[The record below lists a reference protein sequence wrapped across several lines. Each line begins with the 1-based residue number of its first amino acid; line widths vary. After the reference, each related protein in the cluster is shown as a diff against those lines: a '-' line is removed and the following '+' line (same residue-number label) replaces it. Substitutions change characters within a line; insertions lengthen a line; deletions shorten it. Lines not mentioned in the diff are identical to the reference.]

1 MLKWLYHKIMPDIG
15 KITNMKVQPNTKIKF
30 DAKSFTKCITF
41 ITYEREKNYHCS
53 ITTYL
58 SNNFKHVVKGSL

>member
-30 DAKSFTKCITF
+30 DAKSYTKCITF
-41 ITYEREKNYHCS
+41 ITYERERK
-53 ITTYL
+53 ITIAQLQYICPTTINML
-58 SNNFKHVVKGSL
+58 